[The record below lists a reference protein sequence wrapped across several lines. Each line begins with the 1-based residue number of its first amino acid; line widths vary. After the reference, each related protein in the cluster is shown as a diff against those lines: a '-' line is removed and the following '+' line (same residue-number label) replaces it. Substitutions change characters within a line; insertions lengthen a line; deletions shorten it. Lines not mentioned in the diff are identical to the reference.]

1 MKRFA
6 SLLVL
11 LFGLGMST
19 LALAAKELVDPA
31 PVAIP
36 AGISEKELV
45 KQIKKAFVGRNWT
58 VEKVEDGSVKGTLY
72 LRTHVARVAANY
84 DKELV
89 TFTYISSENLDYK
102 EKNGKRMIHKNYL
115 SWVTNVR
122 NDLQKNLNLLAVEA
136 EE

>member
-11 LFGLGMST
+11 VFGLGIST
-19 LALAAKELVDPA
+19 FAFAAKELIDPA

-36 AGISEKELV
+36 AGVSEKELV

-72 LRTHVARVAANY
+72 IRTHVARVSADY
-84 DKELV
+84 DKENV

-102 EKNGKRMIHKNYL
+102 EKKGKRMIHKNYL
-115 SWVTNVR
+115 SWVANVR
-122 NDLQKNLNLLAVEA
+122 NDMQKNLNLLALDA

>member
-1 MKRFA
+1 MKRLA

-11 LFGLGMST
+11 LVGLGMST

-31 PVAIP
+31 PVTIP

-58 VEKVEDGSVKGTLY
+58 VEKVEDGSVKGTLHI
-72 LRTHVARVAANY
+72 RSHVARVAANY

-102 EKNGKRMIHKNYL
+102 EKKGKRLIHKNYL
-115 SWVTNVR
+115 SWVANVR
-122 NDLQKNLNLLAVEA
+122 NDLQKNLNLQAVEA